1 MNLVKKIFA
10 ATVIVA
16 VTVSAQAQNPMS
28 PYSKYGYGILNDN
41 ATSAQRAMGGVGYAM
56 SSGRQINAMNPA
68 SYAAIDSLTFLF
80 DMGLTTTALWSKEGN
95 TSGKDFGGG
104 LDYITMQFPITKYL
118 GGSIGLVPLSS
129 VGYSFGSK
137 VDNGTSL
144 RQGSGGLNQ
153 LYFGLGVRPFTGLTL
168 GTNIGYLFG
177 TTINDSYV
185 TTSAGSTT
193 LFERVIE
200 VRDYRLQFGI
210 QYALP
215 INGRDKLTAGVTYTP
230 GKTLLGHTWGIKYD
244 VNADTDGSGAA
255 VPDTVGYTSLKG
267 KYSLPETWGIGLNYV
282 WNEKLMVEADFTYQP
297 WKNADFDLN
306 KEFNESTEF
315 NNRWKFAL
323 GAQLTPRA
331 RGNYAQRVNYRLG
344 GFYSNDYIKVRGNN
358 VREYGLTM
366 GFGLPAPGSKTVINL
381 GFEWRHR
388 QANPMPLIKENYFSV
403 TLGVNFNELWFY
415 QSKIR

>member
-10 ATVIVA
+10 AIAIVA

-56 SSGRQINAMNPA
+56 SSGRQINAMNRQ
-68 SYAAIDSLTFLF
+68 SYATIDSLTFLF

-168 GTNIGYLFG
+168 GANIGYLFG

-230 GKTLLGHTWGIKYD
+230 
-244 VNADTDGSGAA
+244 V
-255 VPDTVGYTSLKG
+255 
-267 KYSLPETWGIGLNYV
+267 
-282 WNEKLMVEADFTYQP
+282 
-297 WKNADFDLN
+297 
-306 KEFNESTEF
+306 
-315 NNRWKFAL
+315 
-323 GAQLTPRA
+323 
-331 RGNYAQRVNYRLG
+331 RL
-344 GFYSNDYIKVRGNN
+344 
-358 VREYGLTM
+358 
-366 GFGLPAPGSKTVINL
+366 
-381 GFEWRHR
+381 
-388 QANPMPLIKENYFSV
+388 FSV
-403 TLGVNFNELWFY
+403 TPGE
-415 QSKIR
+415 

>member
-168 GTNIGYLFG
+168 GANIGYLFG

-210 QYALP
+210 QYALH

-388 QANPMPLIKENYFSV
+388 QANPMPLIKENYLSV

>member
-80 DMGLTTTALWSKEGN
+80 DMGLTTTALWSNEGN

-168 GTNIGYLFG
+168 GANIGYLFG

>member
-10 ATVIVA
+10 AIAIVA

-168 GTNIGYLFG
+168 GANIGYLFG
-177 TTINDSYV
+177 TAINDSYV

-200 VRDYRLQFGI
+200 VRDYRLQFGV
-210 QYALP
+210 QYTLP

-331 RGNYAQRVNYRLG
+331 RGNYVQRVNYRLG

-366 GFGLPAPGSKTVINL
+366 GFGLPAPGSKTVINI

>member
-168 GTNIGYLFG
+168 GANIGYLFG

-215 INGRDKLTAGVTYTP
+215 KNGRDKLTAGVTYTP

>member
-10 ATVIVA
+10 AIAIVA

-80 DMGLTTTALWSKEGN
+80 DMGLTTTALWSKESN

-168 GTNIGYLFG
+168 GANIGYLFG

-366 GFGLPAPGSKTVINL
+366 GFGLPAPGSKTVINI

-388 QANPMPLIKENYFSV
+388 QANPMPLIKENYLSV

>member
-28 PYSKYGYGILNDN
+28 PYSIYGYGILNDN

-168 GTNIGYLFG
+168 GANIGYLFG

-255 VPDTVGYTSLKG
+255 VPDTGGYTSLKG

>member
-10 ATVIVA
+10 AIAIVA

-153 LYFGLGVRPFTGLTL
+153 LYFGLGVCPFTGLTL
-168 GTNIGYLFG
+168 GANIGYLFG

-230 GKTLLGHTWGIKYD
+230 GKTLLGHTWGRKYD

-366 GFGLPAPGSKTVINL
+366 GFGLPAPGSKTVINI

-388 QANPMPLIKENYFSV
+388 QANPMPLIKENYLSV

>member
-118 GGSIGLVPLSS
+118 GGSIGHVPLSS

-168 GTNIGYLFG
+168 GANIGYLFG